1 MSAAPRGAPGEN
13 WVSRDQ
19 DGCRR
24 QALRRP
30 RPRATRPR
38 SGGGGRPRP
47 GRTTP
52 PRIPGPSNP
61 AWRGGGSGP
70 RGARRNVQDVPRGAE
85 KSQRVP
91 LASPRLASFLSGVLS
106 CQTLLLRPRATRP
119 RSGGGGRP
127 RPGRTTPPRI
137 PGPSNPAWR
146 GGGSGPRGARRNV
159 QDVPRGAEKSQ
170 RVPLASPRLAS
181 FLSGVLSQT
190 LLLRLPC
197 GDLTT
202 KIQLS
207 TVDHS
212 VRGSMKTAANCES

>member
-30 RPRATRPR
+30 QPCATRPR

-91 LASPRLASFLSGVLS
+91 LASPRLAG
-106 CQTLLLRPRATRP
+106 
-119 RSGGGGRP
+119 
-127 RPGRTTPPRI
+127 
-137 PGPSNPAWR
+137 
-146 GGGSGPRGARRNV
+146 
-159 QDVPRGAEKSQ
+159 
-170 RVPLASPRLAS
+170 